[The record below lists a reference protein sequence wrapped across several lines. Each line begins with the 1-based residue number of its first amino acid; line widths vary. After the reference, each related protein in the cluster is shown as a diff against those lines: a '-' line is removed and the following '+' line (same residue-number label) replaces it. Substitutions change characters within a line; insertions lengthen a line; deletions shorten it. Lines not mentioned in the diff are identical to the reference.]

1 MQPFRNAKT
10 FIEIVIAIR
19 FQKTLV
25 RSRTRGII
33 FILK

>member
-1 MQPFRNAKT
+1 MQKT

-25 RSRTRGII
+25 RSRIRAIS